1 MNDVPVVQDETY
13 EVTIT
18 SVGDK
23 GDGIAKIKGFIVIV
37 PGARKG
43 DYVKI
48 KVTKVLEKVSFAKV
62 LEKLEKPVRPSK
74 FVEVKTGELT
84 EEKEEEYVSKVPDT
98 DDFGADLDE
107 E

>member
-1 MNDVPVVQDETY
+1 MNDVPVVQGETY

-37 PGARKG
+37 PGTKKG

-48 KVTKVLEKVSFAKV
+48 KVTKVLEKVSFAQV
-62 LEKLEKPVRPSK
+62 VEKLEKPRRSSK
-74 FVEVKTGELT
+74 FVEVKTGDIE
-84 EEKEEEYVSKVPDT
+84 EEKVEEYHSDIEDT
-98 DDFGADLDE
+98 DDFGEDLDE

>member
-1 MNDVPVVQDETY
+1 MNDVPVVQNETY

-48 KVTKVLEKVSFAKV
+48 KVTKVLEKVSFAQV
-62 LEKLEKPVRPSK
+62 VEKLEKPRRQSK
-74 FVEVKTGELT
+74 FVEVKTGEIQ
-84 EEKEEEYVSKVPDT
+84 EEKVEEYTSDIEDT
-98 DDFGADLDE
+98 DDFGSDLDE
-107 E
+107 D